1 MRPSSWNGVGA
12 IAKVPAASA
21 VSFVMCPLTSSSSRE
36 GFRDDSS
43 FKPPRRLLDLLF
55 REEDL
60 IGVGDDI
67 LGLPSRERR
76 RPAFHFH
83 HPQLADTAGAGDA
96 ERLAG
101 LVARQF
107 ADHV

>member
-12 IAKVPAASA
+12 MAKVPAAFA
-21 VSFVMCPLTSSSSRE
+21 VSFVMRASLFES
-36 GFRDDSS
+36 
-43 FKPPRRLLDLLF
+43 PRRLLDLLV
-55 REEDL
+55 REEDVP
-60 IGVGDDI
+60 GVGDDI

-83 HPQLADTAGAGDA
+83 HAHFTHPARAGDA
-96 ERLAG
+96 EHLAG

-107 ADHV
+107 ADHI